1 MAIPTA
7 IFNIVRFPVPIF
19 RVTISLFPFVYWI
32 LPTIDRQLDDIDI
45 W

>member
-1 MAIPTA
+1 MVTPAT
-7 IFNIVRFPVPIF
+7 IFNIVRFPVPIV
-19 RVTISLFPFVYWI
+19 RVTKYFFFIYWV